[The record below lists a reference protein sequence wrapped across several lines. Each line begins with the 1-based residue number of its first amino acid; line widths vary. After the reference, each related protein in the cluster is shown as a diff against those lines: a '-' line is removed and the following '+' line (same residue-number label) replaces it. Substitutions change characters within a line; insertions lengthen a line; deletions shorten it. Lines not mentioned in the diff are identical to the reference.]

1 MGRWLGKASDPADDR
16 AGLVVWGLG
25 VGGVLLLVSQL
36 AYIGAK
42 GATID
47 IPYCDCGLQQQETI
61 SQFWALMLVQ
71 GAVGWLV
78 NGVGVLWTI
87 GVAAAAVVLG
97 RDRMSST
104 WRMYSWV
111 VVAVGVVSVLVSV
124 LRIGDQAG
132 QLATA
137 LLSGVLL
144 PIWLVWSAERLAR
157 SPVAVPVDGGEELS
171 G

>member
-1 MGRWLGKASDPADDR
+1 
-16 AGLVVWGLG
+16 
-25 VGGVLLLVSQL
+25 
-36 AYIGAK
+36 
-42 GATID
+42 
-47 IPYCDCGLQQQETI
+47 
-61 SQFWALMLVQ
+61 
-71 GAVGWLV
+71 
-78 NGVGVLWTI
+78 
-87 GVAAAAVVLG
+87 
-97 RDRMSST
+97 MSST

-144 PIWLVWSAERLAR
+144 PIWLVWIAERLGR